1 MVQISAIFILFFK
14 GADGRGRPHARF
26 VRAA

>member
-14 GADGRGRPHARF
+14 GADGRGRSQARF
-26 VRAA
+26 VRTA